1 MENFVGII
9 TGCNSLTGIGRATA
23 YSISKKNPKAI
34 YVTDIKDSDLATLAE
49 EITKTTGVECIAK
62 LVDAS
67 SDEDVKGVID
77 DAIKKYDRLDFY
89 FANAGIGNAKSMA
102 EQTKEVFL
110 ETMTINA
117 WSVFAAVKY
126 ASAAME
132 HTSSQKPKSAGSIVA
147 TASIAAARSGAGSM
161 SYAASKAAIVNIC
174 QTGAWRLHG
183 KNIRVN
189 AVCPGVIET
198 EMTKPLL
205 EAVTEDPRKQR
216 LAMLHSALER
226 YGRPEE
232 VGAMVAFLVSRDAS
246 FITGQAIAVDGGSTA
261 ALPYLPCFADS

>member
-9 TGCNSLTGIGRATA
+9 TGCNALTGIGRATA
-23 YSISKKNPKAI
+23 YSIAKKNPKAI
-34 YVTDIKDSDLATLAE
+34 YVTDIKDSDLSTLAKD
-49 EITKTTGVECIAK
+49 ITNTTGVECIAK
-62 LVDAS
+62 SVDAS
-67 SDEDVKGVID
+67 SDEDIKGVID
-77 DAIKKYDRLDFY
+77 DAMKRYGRLDFFY
-89 FANAGIGNAKSMA
+89 ANAGIGNAKSMA
-102 EQTKEVFL
+102 EQTKEVFT
-110 ETMTINA
+110 EMMVNNT

-132 HTSSQKPKSAGSIVA
+132 ITSSEKPKSAGSIVA

-161 SYAASKAAIVNIC
+161 SYAASKAAVVNIC

-205 EAVTEDPRKQR
+205 EAIAKDPRKQR
-216 LAMLHSALER
+216 LAKLHTALER
-226 YGRPEE
+226 YGKPEE
-232 VGAMVAFLVSRDAS
+232 VGAMVAFLISKDAS
-246 FITGQAIAVDGGSTA
+246 FITGQAITVDGGATA
-261 ALPYLPCFADS
+261 ALPYLPLFADS